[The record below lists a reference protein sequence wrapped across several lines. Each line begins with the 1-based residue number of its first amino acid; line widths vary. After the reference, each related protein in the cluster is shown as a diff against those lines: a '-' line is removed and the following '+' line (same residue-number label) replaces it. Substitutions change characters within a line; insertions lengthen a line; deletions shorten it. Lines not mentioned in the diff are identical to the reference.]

1 MTRAYELKFVVL
13 TESDLNYDKLPGS
26 GEDEEVRQPPESC
39 FDFAKDH
46 DSDHSLAAGLSNA
59 RNVVSD
65 WRGAL
70 ENSFTNETNIFSLP
84 GSGGRQ
90 RNPS

>member
-1 MTRAYELKFVVL
+1 ML
-13 TESDLNYDKLPGS
+13 TESDTNYNKLPGS

-46 DSDHSLAAGLSNA
+46 DSDHSLTAGLSDA
-59 RNVVSD
+59 RNIVSD
-65 WRGAL
+65 WRSAL
-70 ENSFTNETNIFSLP
+70 DNYLTNETNIFSLP